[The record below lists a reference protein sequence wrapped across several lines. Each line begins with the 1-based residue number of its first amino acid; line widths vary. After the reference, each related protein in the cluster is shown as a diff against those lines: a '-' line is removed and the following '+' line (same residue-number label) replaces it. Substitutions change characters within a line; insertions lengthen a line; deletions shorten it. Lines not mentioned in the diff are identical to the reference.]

1 MEQTTAKRARILI
14 FILCAVAVI
23 SAVFCVLILR
33 SSKQGEQPVA
43 EIYIN
48 GKLADSIPLNS
59 VKETYRFTVD
69 NESGSNMVEVRPGA
83 IGIVSADC
91 PDKICVKQG
100 FITDSHLPVTCL
112 PHRLVIRIRKEHET
126 WD

>member
-14 FILCAVAVI
+14 LILCAAAAV
-23 SAVFCVLILR
+23 SAVFCVLLLR
-33 SSKQGEQPVA
+33 PFGQDGQPVA
-43 EIYIN
+43 EIYVN
-48 GKLADSIPLNS
+48 GKLTDSIPLNRVS
-59 VKETYRFTVD
+59 ETYRFTVE
-69 NESGSNMVEVRPGA
+69 NESGSNVVEVRPGS

-91 PDKICVKQG
+91 PDKICVNQG

-112 PHRLVIRIRKEHET
+112 PHRLVICIRKENET